1 MNIISHKGTEAQRID
16 IQNNQVSRETAQFA
30 ELVQRGMSRA
40 IEAEVAELRRL
51 KLPVIRS
58 VNGKPFDF
66 NPDTNPDAPP
76 WSEPG
81 KVSTD
86 ENVAVGC

>member
-1 MNIISHKGTEAQRID
+1 MTID
-16 IQNNQVSRETAQFA
+16 ISNNQVSQETEQFA

-40 IEAEVAELRRL
+40 IQAEVAELRRL
-51 KLPVIRS
+51 KLPIIRS

-76 WSEPG
+76 WNE
-81 KVSTD
+81 
-86 ENVAVGC
+86 

>member
-1 MNIISHKGTEAQRID
+1 MNQAVSD
-16 IQNNQVSRETAQFA
+16 ITIALDAPLDEFNQKVLRGARTA
-30 ELVQRGMSRA
+30 
-40 IEAEVAELRRL
+40 IKAEVAELRRL

-76 WSEPG
+76 WSE
-81 KVSTD
+81 SD
-86 ENVAVGC
+86 I